1 MHSLVW
7 VLQFWQGR
15 VIIDA
20 KYCQPQGRTSDC
32 LNWRG
37 VLDYSAPLACR
48 SGAFLLMGQ
57 FRKEPALAG
66 ENMAEQNT
74 RPQRVRLPDFAGR
87 AVSLPDGP
95 EAWSCRGEG
104 DAVLLLGL
112 GPESGANLPHVLPML
127 VKAPAVYWLESPL
140 VARALEAWRQEI
152 GLLPREPLP
161 AHWRAVTA
169 EQAVA
174 LAGQCRY
181 CIYSPGLRLDPEFW
195 GPLLGRV
202 DAALAFPSSAARA
215 SGPMTAADKG
225 SVRKA
230 GPVLLPGN
238 DGQLLHQELRTA
250 LAGCGFGPVV
260 DALPQPSSG
269 MGGAQAG
276 REDEFLA
283 RWRTLLH
290 GGKPAFLLSVNMRG
304 LDADGRVFELCRAL
318 GIPVALWFVDN
329 PWHVLSGVRLPW
341 WRDVHIF
348 VTDASFVDSLRAC
361 GAGRVFYLPL
371 AVASHMW
378 RDLPDIAPP
387 SFNMEPP
394 LFVGRSAFPEKE
406 RFFAA
411 ASVPQALE
419 TEAATLLEA
428 STGPQNAPHF
438 FWWQDKLGGRLWPGY
453 DVRRPGLGAERCA
466 QANRRRWLLA
476 AGADSVGRLRVIGDD
491 GWKPLL
497 PGTEIL
503 PPVDYYT
510 ALPEVYARAEA
521 VLNVTS
527 LLLPQSLSQRHFDVW
542 ASGGLL
548 LSDATSG
555 LKIFPVELTE
565 PMTLR
570 GPSDFMVKRA
580 WFRAHPK
587 AAYDLRRAWREHLRA
602 QHGYEQRIQQIIETF
617 A

>member
-1 MHSLVW
+1 
-7 VLQFWQGR
+7 
-15 VIIDA
+15 
-20 KYCQPQGRTSDC
+20 
-32 LNWRG
+32 
-37 VLDYSAPLACR
+37 
-48 SGAFLLMGQ
+48 
-57 FRKEPALAG
+57 
-66 ENMAEQNT
+66 MAEQKA

-95 EAWSCRGEG
+95 EAWICRGEG

-112 GPESGANLPHVLPML
+112 GPESGANLPQVLPML
-127 VKAPAVYWLESPL
+127 AKAPAVYWLESPL
-140 VARALEAWRQEI
+140 VARALEAWRQEA
-152 GLLPREPLP
+152 GLLPREALP
-161 AHWRAVTA
+161 AHWRAVTT
-169 EQAVA
+169 EQAVT
-174 LAGQCRY
+174 LAGQCRC
-181 CIYSPGLRLDPEFW
+181 CIYTPGLRLDPEFW
-195 GPLLGRV
+195 GRLLGRV
-202 DAALAFPSSAARA
+202 DAALALPSSVARA
-215 SGPMTAADKG
+215 SGAMSVAGGGSIHKAAA
-225 SVRKA
+225 SAR

-250 LAGCGFGPVV
+250 LAECGFGPVV
-260 DALPQPSSG
+260 DALPQPTAG
-269 MGGAQAG
+269 MCGAQAG

-290 GGKPAFLLSVNMRG
+290 RGKPALLLSVNLRG

-318 GIPVALWFVDN
+318 GISVALWFVDN
-329 PWHVLSGVRLPW
+329 PWHVLSGARLPW
-341 WRDVHIF
+341 WRDAHIF

-361 GAGRVFYLPL
+361 GAGRVFHLPL
-371 AVASHMW
+371 AVAPHMW
-378 RDLPDIAPP
+378 RDLPEFAP
-387 SFNMEPP
+387 SSINMTSP

-419 TEAATLLEA
+419 AEAARLLEV
-428 STGPQNAPHF
+428 STGPQDAPHF
-438 FWWQDKLGGRLWPGY
+438 FWWHDKLGGTLWPGY
-453 DVRRPGLGAERCA
+453 DARRPGLGAERCA
-466 QANRRRWLLA
+466 QANRRRWLLT
-476 AGADSVGRLRVIGDD
+476 AGEGSVGGLRVIGDD

-497 PGTEIL
+497 PDTEIL

-580 WFRAHPK
+580 WFRAHPQ
-587 AAYDLRRAWREHLRA
+587 AARDLRRAWREHLRA
-602 QHGYEQRIQQIIETF
+602 QHGYEQRIQQIIETL

>member
-1 MHSLVW
+1 
-7 VLQFWQGR
+7 
-15 VIIDA
+15 
-20 KYCQPQGRTSDC
+20 
-32 LNWRG
+32 
-37 VLDYSAPLACR
+37 LAE
-48 SGAFLLMGQ
+48 
-57 FRKEPALAG
+57 KK
-66 ENMAEQNT
+66 MAEQNK
-74 RPQRVRLPDFAGR
+74 RPQRVRLLDFAGR

-95 EAWSCRGEG
+95 EAWTCRGEG

-112 GPESGANLPHVLPML
+112 GPESGANLPQVLPL
-127 VKAPAVYWLESPL
+127 ITNAPAVYWLESPL
-140 VARALEAWRQEI
+140 VARAMEVWRLEA

-161 AHWRAVTA
+161 ASWRAVTA
-169 EQAVA
+169 EQAA
-174 LAGQCRY
+174 TLAGQCLCCFY
-181 CIYSPGLRLDPEFW
+181 TPGLRLDPDFW

-202 DAALAFPSSAARA
+202 DATLALPASATP
-215 SGPMTAADKG
+215 SGPMTAAG
-225 SVRKA
+225 RGGFPRVGA
-230 GPVLLPGN
+230 GARGAVLLPGN

-260 DALPQPSSG
+260 DAQPQPVSDMSG
-269 MGGAQAG
+269 KRAS
-276 REDEFLA
+276 RENDFLA
-283 RWRTLLH
+283 RWRVLLR
-290 GGKPAFLLSVNMRG
+290 GGNPAFMLSVNMRG

-341 WRDVHIF
+341 WRDAHIF
-348 VTDASFVDSLRAC
+348 VTDVSFAHGLREH
-361 GAGRVFYLPL
+361 GAGQVFHLPL
-371 AVASHMW
+371 AVAPHMW
-378 RDLPDIAPP
+378 RDLPSFAP
-387 SFNMEPP
+387 SSINMEPP

-419 TEAATLLEA
+419 AEAAALLEA

-438 FWWQDKLGGRLWPGY
+438 FWWHDKLGGRPWPGY

-466 QANRRRWLLA
+466 QANRKRWLLA
-476 AGADSVGRLRVIGDD
+476 AGAGKGGLRVIGDD

-527 LLLPQSLSQRHFDVW
+527 LLLPHSLSQRHFDVW

-555 LKIFPVELTE
+555 LEIFPAELTE

-570 GPSDFMVKRA
+570 GLSDFMVKRA
-580 WFRAHPK
+580 WFRAHPQ

>member
-1 MHSLVW
+1 
-7 VLQFWQGR
+7 
-15 VIIDA
+15 
-20 KYCQPQGRTSDC
+20 
-32 LNWRG
+32 
-37 VLDYSAPLACR
+37 
-48 SGAFLLMGQ
+48 MGQ
-57 FRKEPALAG
+57 FRKEPALA
-66 ENMAEQNT
+66 EKNMAEQIA

-95 EAWSCRGEG
+95 EAWICRGEG

-112 GPESGANLPHVLPML
+112 GPESGANLPQVLPL
-127 VKAPAVYWLESPL
+127 IANAPAVYWLESPV
-140 VARALEAWRQEI
+140 VARALEAWRQET

-161 AHWRAVTA
+161 VHWRAVTA
-169 EQAVA
+169 EQVEA
-174 LAGQCRY
+174 LSGQCRY
-181 CIYSPGLRLDPEFW
+181 YIYAPGLRLDPEFW

-202 DAALAFPSSAARA
+202 DASLALPASATP
-215 SGPMTAADKG
+215 SGPMTAAG
-225 SVRKA
+225 RGGFPRVGA
-230 GPVLLPGN
+230 GARGAVLLPGN

-250 LAGCGFGPVV
+250 LAECGFGPMV
-260 DALPQPSSG
+260 DALPQPASG
-269 MGGAQAG
+269 MGGAQAS
-276 REDEFLA
+276 REDDFLA
-283 RWRTLLH
+283 RWRTLLE
-290 GGKPAFLLSVNMRG
+290 GGKPACLLSVNMRG
-304 LDADGRVFELCRAL
+304 LDADGRVFELCRAV

-329 PWHVLSGVRLPW
+329 PWHVLSGARLPW
-341 WRDVHIF
+341 WRDAHIF
-348 VTDASFVDSLRAC
+348 VTDASFVDSLRAY
-361 GAGRVFYLPL
+361 GADRVFHLPL
-371 AVASHMW
+371 AVAQHMW
-378 RDLPDIAPP
+378 RELPDFAPT

-419 TEAATLLEA
+419 AEAATLLEA

-438 FWWQDKLGGRLWPGY
+438 FWWHDKLRGRLWPGY
-453 DVRRPGLGAERCA
+453 DARCPGLGAERCA

-476 AGADSVGRLRVIGDD
+476 AGAGKVGGLRVIGDD

-527 LLLPQSLSQRHFDVW
+527 LLLPHSLSQRHFDVW

-555 LKIFPVELTE
+555 LEIFPAELTK

-570 GPSDFMVKRA
+570 GLNDFMVKRA
-580 WFRAHPK
+580 WFRAHPQ

-602 QHGYEQRIQQIIETF
+602 QHGYDQRIQQIIESF

>member
-1 MHSLVW
+1 
-7 VLQFWQGR
+7 
-15 VIIDA
+15 
-20 KYCQPQGRTSDC
+20 
-32 LNWRG
+32 
-37 VLDYSAPLACR
+37 
-48 SGAFLLMGQ
+48 
-57 FRKEPALAG
+57 
-66 ENMAEQNT
+66 MAEQNT

-95 EAWSCRGEG
+95 EAWACRGRG

-112 GPESGANLPHVLPML
+112 GPKAGAGLSQVLPL
-127 VKAPAVYWLESPL
+127 LADAPAVYWLESPQ
-140 VARALEAWRQEI
+140 VGHALEAWRREA
-152 GLLPREPLP
+152 GALPREPLP
-161 AHWRAVTA
+161 AQWRAITA

-174 LAGQCRY
+174 LAGQCRC
-181 CIYSPGLRLDPEFW
+181 CIYTPGLRLDPEFW

-202 DAALAFPSSAARA
+202 DAALALLASAART
-215 SGPMTAADKG
+215 SEPMMAKGRGGFPGVGAA
-225 SVRKA
+225 A
-230 GPVLLPGN
+230 HGPVLLPGN
-238 DGQLLHQELRTA
+238 DGQLLHQELRKA
-250 LAGCGFGPVV
+250 FAECGFGPVV
-260 DALPQPSSG
+260 DALPQPSFG
-269 MGGAQAG
+269 MGGAQAVC
-276 REDEFLA
+276 EDDFLP
-283 RWRTLLH
+283 RWRDLLQR
-290 GGKPAFLLSVNMRG
+290 GKPAFLLSVNMRG

-329 PWHVLSGVRLPW
+329 PWHVLSGARLPW
-341 WRDVHIF
+341 WRDAHIF
-348 VTDASFVDSLRAC
+348 VTDAGFADGLRAC
-361 GAGRVFYLPL
+361 GAGRVFHLPL
-371 AVASHMW
+371 AVAPHMW
-378 RDLPDIAPP
+378 RDMPEFAPP
-387 SFNMEPP
+387 SINIEPP

-419 TEAATLLEA
+419 AEAARLLEA
-428 STGPQNAPHF
+428 STGPQDAPHF
-438 FWWQDKLGGRLWPGY
+438 FWWHDKLGGTLWPGY

-476 AGADSVGRLRVIGDD
+476 AGAGKVGGLRVIGDD
-491 GWKPLL
+491 GWRPLL
-497 PGTEIL
+497 PGAEIL

-555 LKIFPVELTE
+555 LEIFPAELTE

-570 GPSDFMVKRA
+570 GPGDFMVRCA
-580 WFRAHPK
+580 WFRAHPQ
-587 AAYDLRRAWREHLRA
+587 AAYDLRRAWRGHLRA
-602 QHGYEQRIQQIIETF
+602 QHGYKQRIQQIIETF

>member
-1 MHSLVW
+1 
-7 VLQFWQGR
+7 
-15 VIIDA
+15 
-20 KYCQPQGRTSDC
+20 
-32 LNWRG
+32 
-37 VLDYSAPLACR
+37 
-48 SGAFLLMGQ
+48 
-57 FRKEPALAG
+57 
-66 ENMAEQNT
+66 MAEQNK
-74 RPQRVRLPDFAGR
+74 RPQRVCLPDFAGR
-87 AVSLPDGP
+87 AVSLPNGP

-112 GPESGANLPHVLPML
+112 GPDSGTTLLRVLPL
-127 VKAPAVYWLESPL
+127 LATASSVYWLESPQ
-140 VARALEAWRQEI
+140 VARALEAWRLEA

-161 AHWRAVTA
+161 AHWCAVTA

-174 LAGQCRY
+174 LAGQCRCCVY
-181 CIYSPGLRLDPEFW
+181 TPGMRLDPDFW
-195 GPLLGRV
+195 GPLLGGV
-202 DAALAFPSSAARA
+202 DAALIFPSSPVQAGGAMTSARRGCIPNMMA
-215 SGPMTAADKG
+215 GA
-225 SVRKA
+225 R

-260 DALPQPSSG
+260 DALPQPAPG
-269 MGGAQAG
+269 VGGVQAG

-283 RWRTLLH
+283 RWRTLLQ
-290 GGKPAFLLSVNMRG
+290 GGKPAFLLSVNLRG
-304 LDADGRVFELCRAL
+304 LDAEGRTFELCRAL

-341 WRDVHIF
+341 WQDAHIF
-348 VTDASFVDSLRAC
+348 VTDASFVGSL
-361 GAGRVFYLPL
+361 GAYGADRVFHLPL
-371 AVASHMW
+371 AVAPHMW
-378 RDLPDIAPP
+378 RNLPDFSSSSI
-387 SFNMEPP
+387 MESP
-394 LFVGRSAFPEKE
+394 LFVGRSAFPEKD

-419 TEAATLLEA
+419 AEAASLLEA

-438 FWWQDKLGGRLWPGY
+438 FWWHSKLGVSLWPGY

-476 AGADSVGRLRVIGDD
+476 ATAAEGMLRVIGDE

-510 ALPEVYARAEA
+510 TLPGVYAGAEA

-548 LSDATSG
+548 LSDATPG
-555 LKIFPVELTE
+555 LGIFPAELTE
-565 PMTLR
+565 PITLS
-570 GPSDFMVKRA
+570 GPGDFMVKCA
-580 WFRAHPK
+580 WFRAHPQ
-587 AAYDLRRAWREHLRA
+587 AAHDLRQAWRGHLRA
-602 QHGYEQRIQQIIETF
+602 HHGYEQRIQQIIETF

>member
-1 MHSLVW
+1 
-7 VLQFWQGR
+7 
-15 VIIDA
+15 
-20 KYCQPQGRTSDC
+20 
-32 LNWRG
+32 
-37 VLDYSAPLACR
+37 
-48 SGAFLLMGQ
+48 
-57 FRKEPALAG
+57 
-66 ENMAEQNT
+66 MADQDK
-74 RPQRVRLPDFAGR
+74 RPQRVRLPDFTGR
-87 AVSLPDGP
+87 GVSLPDGP
-95 EAWSCRGEG
+95 DAWTCRGEG

-112 GPESGANLPHVLPML
+112 GPKAGAGLSQVLPL
-127 VKAPAVYWLESPL
+127 LADAPVVYWLESPQ
-140 VARALEAWRQEI
+140 VGHALEAWRREA
-152 GLLPREPLP
+152 GALPREPLP
-161 AHWRAVTA
+161 AQWRAVTA

-174 LAGQCRY
+174 LAGQCRC
-181 CIYSPGLRLDPEFW
+181 CIYAPGLRLDPEFW

-202 DAALAFPSSAARA
+202 DAVLALPASAARA
-215 SGPMTAADKG
+215 SAPKTAEG
-225 SVRKA
+225 VR
-230 GPVLLPGN
+230 GLVLLPGN

-250 LAGCGFGPVV
+250 LAECGFGPVV
-260 DALPQPSSG
+260 DALPQPSFG

-276 REDEFLA
+276 REDDFLP
-283 RWRTLLH
+283 RWRDLLQ
-290 GGKPAFLLSVNMRG
+290 GGKPAFLLSVNLRG

-329 PWHVLSGVRLPW
+329 PWHVLSGLRLPW
-341 WRDVHIF
+341 WRDAHIF
-348 VTDASFVDSLRAC
+348 VTDSGFVDDLKAY
-361 GAGRVFYLPL
+361 GARRVFHLPL
-371 AVASHMW
+371 AVAPHMW
-378 RDLPDIAPP
+378 RDLPDFAP
-387 SFNMEPP
+387 SSISIGPP

-419 TEAATLLEA
+419 TEAARLLEA
-428 STGPQNAPHF
+428 STSPQDAPHF
-438 FWWQDKLGGRLWPGY
+438 FWWHDKLGGTLWPGY

-476 AGADSVGRLRVIGDD
+476 AGAGKVGGLRVIGDD
-491 GWKPLL
+491 GWRPLL
-497 PGTEIL
+497 PGAEIL

-510 ALPEVYARAEA
+510 VLPEVYERAEA

-555 LKIFPVELTE
+555 LEIFPAELTE

-570 GPSDFMVKRA
+570 GPSDFMARCA
-580 WFRAHPK
+580 WFRAHPQ
-587 AAYDLRRAWREHLRA
+587 AAYDLRRAWRGHLRA